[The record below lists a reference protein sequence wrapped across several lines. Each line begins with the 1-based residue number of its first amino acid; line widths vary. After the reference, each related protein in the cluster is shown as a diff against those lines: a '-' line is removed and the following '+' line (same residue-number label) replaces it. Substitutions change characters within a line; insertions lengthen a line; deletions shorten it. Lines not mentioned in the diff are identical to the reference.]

1 MRPGRG
7 AVTPCNPCRGASV
20 VPLLP
25 GGSLRS
31 PPANFLSP
39 RWGAIHYPS
48 LPGIRRRLEI
58 DLRGELDDPARL
70 TGIHIADL
78 AEGVP
83 QLPVIRASGR
93 INTCSRV
100 THIRRIELLL
110 RVVIR
115 EIGSDVPRQP
125 AVYAHEVRV
134 IEGVE
139 HLEPDLDAA
148 VAVTAPEREVLVQRD
163 VMIVHARVG
172 HVIPGTVARRPDVGQ
187 LEHAR
192 VKPLLAGTW
201 PRRVSG
207 QEQASRVIRRAGNA
221 L

>member
-39 RWGAIHYPS
+39 RWGANTLSPS

-70 TGIHIADL
+70 TAIHIVDL

-83 QLPVIRASGR
+83 QLPVVRAGGR
-93 INTCSRV
+93 INACPRV

-115 EIGSDVPRQP
+115 KI
-125 AVYAHEVRV
+125 
-134 IEGVE
+134 
-139 HLEPDLDAA
+139 
-148 VAVTAPEREVLVQRD
+148 
-163 VMIVHARVG
+163 
-172 HVIPGTVARRPDVGQ
+172 
-187 LEHAR
+187 
-192 VKPLLAGTW
+192 
-201 PRRVSG
+201 
-207 QEQASRVIRRAGNA
+207 
-221 L
+221 